1 MNLHR
6 LLQQRASEGK
16 PLRVALIGAGKFG
29 SMFLAQARRTPGL
42 HVVAVADLAPQRA
55 RGSLARTGWDAAR
68 YGARSFEE
76 ARRTGTTCVTE
87 DAGAAIASG
96 AVEIAIDAT
105 GSPAAGIQHALA
117 CCREGKHIIMVNVE
131 ADCLA
136 GPLLARRAREAGTVY
151 SLAYGDQPALICELV
166 DWARA
171 VGFEV
176 MAAGKGTQY
185 LPAYHESTP
194 ATVWGH
200 YGFAPEQVER
210 GDFNAQMFN
219 SFLDGTKS
227 AIEMAAVANAAG
239 LAPAPGGLAFP
250 PCGVDDLPRVLKP
263 ASEGGR
269 LHHRGQVEVVSS
281 LERDGRPVA
290 RDLRWGVYV
299 TFAADS
305 DYVRRCFNEYGLA
318 TDESGNFAAMYK
330 PYHLI
335 GLELGISVAS
345 AGLRR
350 EPTGAPAGFRG
361 DVVAVAK
368 RDLRAGETLDGEG
381 GYTVWGRLMPAR
393 DSLACGGLPIGLAH
407 GVTLTRAIAKG
418 ATVSWHDIALPESE
432 AARVRL
438 EMEALFA
445 AEFGI
450 PEPGARVDTRRGM
463 SGK

>member
-1 MNLHR
+1 MNLHQ
-6 LLQQRASEGK
+6 LLQQRASAGK

-29 SMFLAQARRTPGL
+29 SMFLAQARRTPGI
-42 HVVAVADLAPQRA
+42 HVVAVADLSPQRA
-55 RGSLARTGWDAAR
+55 REGLVRTGWEASR
-68 YGARSFEE
+68 YEARSLDE
-76 ARRTGTTCVTE
+76 ASREGTTCVTD
-87 DAGAAIASG
+87 DADRAIASDS
-96 AVEIAIDAT
+96 VEIVIDAT
-105 GSPAAGIQHALA
+105 GSPAAGIRHALA
-117 CCREGKHIIMVNVE
+117 CCREGKHIVMVNVE

-136 GPLLARRAREAGTVY
+136 GPLLAQRAREAGIVY

-171 VGFEV
+171 AGFEV
-176 MAAGKGTQY
+176 VAAGKGTKY

-227 AIEMAAVANAAG
+227 AIEMAAVANATG
-239 LAPAPGGLAFP
+239 LSPAPGGLSFP

-263 ASEGGR
+263 AAEGGR

-281 LERDGRPVA
+281 LERDGRPVP

-299 TFAADS
+299 AFAADS
-305 DYVRRCFNEYGLA
+305 DYVKRCFSEYGLA
-318 TDESGNFAAMYK
+318 TDETGNYAAMYK

-335 GLELGISVAS
+335 GLELGISVAA

-350 EPTGAPAGFRG
+350 EPTGAPTGFRG

-368 RDLRAGETLDGEG
+368 RNLQAGETLDGEG

-393 DSLACGGLPIGLAH
+393 DSLACGGLPIGMAH
-407 GVTLTRAIAKG
+407 GVRLIRAVSKG
-418 ATVSWHDIALPESE
+418 STVTARDVALPESE

-438 EMEALFA
+438 EMEAQFA
-445 AEFGI
+445 AEWGLK
-450 PEPGARVDTRRGM
+450 R
-463 SGK
+463 

>member
-6 LLQQRASEGK
+6 LLQQRASEAR

-55 RGSLARTGWDAAR
+55 RASLSRTGWDAAR
-68 YGARSFEE
+68 CGARSLDQ
-76 ARRTGTTCVTE
+76 ARRTGTTCVTD
-87 DAGAAIASG
+87 DAARTIASG
-96 AVEIAIDAT
+96 AVEIVIDAT
-105 GSPAAGIQHALA
+105 GSPAAGIRHALA

-136 GPLLARRAREAGTVY
+136 GPLLARHAREAGIVY

-171 VGFEV
+171 AGFEV
-176 MAAGKGTQY
+176 AAAGKGTKY
-185 LPAYHESTP
+185 LPAYHDSTP
-194 ATVWGH
+194 ETVWGH
-200 YGFAPEQVER
+200 YGFTPEQVAH

-227 AIEMAAVANAAG
+227 AIEMAAVANATG
-239 LAPAPGGLAFP
+239 LAPAPQGLSFP

-263 ASEGGR
+263 GADGGV

-281 LERDGRPVA
+281 LRRDGQPVA

-305 DYVRRCFNEYGLA
+305 DYVQRCFSEYGLA
-318 TDESGNFAAMYK
+318 IDETGNFAALYK

-335 GLELGISVAS
+335 GLELGISVA
-345 AGLRR
+345 AVGLRG
-350 EPTGAPAGFRG
+350 EPTGAPTGFRG

-368 RDLRAGETLDGEG
+368 RDLAANETLDGEG

-407 GVTLTRAIAKG
+407 GVRLTRAVRKG
-418 ATVSWHDIALPESE
+418 SAVTWRDIAMPETE

-445 AEFGI
+445 
-450 PEPGARVDTRRGM
+450 PELGVAAAGSRPGA
-463 SGK
+463 